1 MEETTLQ
8 NWALHQKENP
18 EKSPKK
24 LAYLPLRG
32 TQGGWKSHPK
42 ETLQMQSRG
51 FSRALRLLWL
61 ELTPTHPEEA
71 TGKAI
76 CKFCTKPRKIWY
88 FFPQFR
94 RGSRGTLQRVNK
106 ELGYGGF
113 CPRNLSHATWVMR
126 DEICDTF
133 YHVLVLSNHL
143 QLNGC
148 WQHLCHPLEN
158 SDTFGQGWAPYLP
171 FSYPAKTRLWKGP
184 HLLRSRLS
192 G

>member
-42 ETLQMQSRG
+42 ETLRMQSRG

-126 DEICDTF
+126 DEFVTLFIMYWYYLIICNWMDAGNIFAIHWKT
-133 YHVLVLSNHL
+133 VTPLVRDGHHISLFHT
-143 QLNGC
+143 Q
-148 WQHLCHPLEN
+148 P
-158 SDTFGQGWAPYLP
+158 
-171 FSYPAKTRLWKGP
+171 RLV
-184 HLLRSRLS
+184 S
-192 G
+192 GRGHIF